1 MKGRSS
7 NQPNG
12 ARTTRTQPQA
22 RSRATQ
28 GREAA
33 GKRPG
38 GRSPR
43 GFRWWWLLLAA
54 LPVAAIL
61 AWWLLTPRESAQ
73 SRAPLGGA
81 LCGAF
86 PPFASALGFSPQT
99 NIDTGDTRRPGLAL
113 VDKTRPA
120 DQQTYQHPSWTRAGY
135 LGAAVLDARGNI
147 YVAPTPQTSLLLNPL
162 GQQNKIYRVDAQ
174 TGEMTEYV
182 ALPAAAEAT
191 ETNPFGVLGLVTD
204 CDTNS
209 LYASSVAGSTR
220 EREVGRIYRIDLTS
234 GKVVSQ
240 LDGVDAIGIVTGNT
254 RGGKRLYFGR
264 ARLGDVQSVALDKNG
279 NFSGAPQPEFSIA
292 DRAIDGDGRVR
303 RLSWTRDGGL
313 AVVISPFSYTLAPPT
328 SRQQLV
334 YRYDSASGSWVAA
347 ESVL

>member
-162 GQQNKIYRVDAQ
+162 GQQKMLR
-174 TGEMTEYV
+174 
-182 ALPAAAEAT
+182 PA
-191 ETNPFGVLGLVTD
+191 
-204 CDTNS
+204 
-209 LYASSVAGSTR
+209 R
-220 EREVGRIYRIDLTS
+220 
-234 GKVVSQ
+234 
-240 LDGVDAIGIVTGNT
+240 
-254 RGGKRLYFGR
+254 
-264 ARLGDVQSVALDKNG
+264 
-279 NFSGAPQPEFSIA
+279 
-292 DRAIDGDGRVR
+292 
-303 RLSWTRDGGL
+303 
-313 AVVISPFSYTLAPPT
+313 
-328 SRQQLV
+328 
-334 YRYDSASGSWVAA
+334 
-347 ESVL
+347 